1 MNLEMLRRHC
11 LAKPDTTEEFPFDR
25 RTAVYKV
32 HGKMFALAD
41 IHDVDSINVKC
52 DPERAVELREAYEA
66 VRPGYHMNKKHWNTL
81 LLDGTLTDRQILQ
94 WIDDSYLLVSSK
106 AKSARSKKN
115 RR

>member
-1 MNLEMLRRHC
+1 MDLEMIRRYC
-11 LAKPDTTEEFPFDR
+11 LAKSDTTEEFPFDQ

-32 HGKMFALAD
+32 SGKMFALVD

-52 DPERAVELREAYEA
+52 DPERAVELRETYES

-94 WIDDSYLLVSSK
+94 WIDDSYNLVSSK
-106 AKSARSKKN
+106 VNPVRPKKAR
-115 RR
+115 R

>member
-1 MNLEMLRRHC
+1 MDLEMIRRHC
-11 LAKPDTTEEFPFDR
+11 LGKPDTTEEFPFDQ

-32 HGKMFALAD
+32 YGKMFALVD

-52 DPERAVELREAYEA
+52 DPERAVELRETYEA

-94 WIDDSYLLVSSK
+94 WIDDSYALVLSNAKPSRPQK
-106 AKSARSKKN
+106 A